1 MMLQRVLS
9 VVSVTACIVG
19 IGVARAD
26 LVHDGRGSYTDV
38 RILELVEDELRF
50 LMPDGRTLSKRVT
63 TLQWITVSP
72 GRDEAAD
79 SLNRAERAWGRE
91 QYSKA
96 AGLYQSVRRGSGLR
110 WMRDFALTRL
120 AMVHDRTG
128 AFEKALRAYL
138 ALAPRRPMLARDVI
152 PRNLPAPGTTAAA
165 AALTAIAAAERKS
178 QPADVR
184 VALRRLRERIR
195 RGEGASDKTAKRKR
209 SARRGPGG
217 TSRRSTS
224 RPASPRAA
232 VRRAI
237 AAGDLAEARR
247 LLAAGRKKARKSE
260 QAAWEVVAAELS
272 FAGKDYARGG
282 LAAMRVVVLHPDSPH
297 VSAAL
302 YWAGRSYE
310 AMGRPAK
317 AAELY
322 KECIEQKTIDA
333 VLRERARQ
341 RLEAC
346 EKAVT
351 GG

>member
-1 MMLQRVLS
+1 
-9 VVSVTACIVG
+9 
-19 IGVARAD
+19 
-26 LVHDGRGSYTDV
+26 
-38 RILELVEDELRF
+38 
-50 LMPDGRTLSKRVT
+50 MPDGRTLSKQVT

-91 QYSKA
+91 QYGKA
-96 AGLYQSVRRGSGLR
+96 AALYQSVRREAGLR

-138 ALAPRRPMLARDVI
+138 ALAPRRPILARDVI
-152 PRNLPAPGTTAAA
+152 PRTLPAPGTTAAA
-165 AALTAIAAAERKS
+165 AALTAIAAAERQS

-184 VALRRLRERIR
+184 VTLRRLRERIR
-195 RGEGASDKTAKRKR
+195 RGDGPSRRAARRTR
-209 SARRGPGG
+209 SAGGGSGG
-217 TSRRSTS
+217 TSRRSAS
-224 RPASPRAA
+224 RPASPRVA

-237 AAGDLAEARR
+237 AASDLAKARR

-272 FAGKDYARGG
+272 FAEKDYPRAG
-282 LAAMRVVVLHPDSPH
+282 LAAMRVVVVHPDSPH
-297 VSAAL
+297 VAGAL

-310 AMGRPAK
+310 AMKRPAK

-322 KECIEQKTIDA
+322 EECLAQKTVDK
-333 VLRERARQ
+333 LLGEQARQ
-341 RLEAC
+341 RIEAIK
-346 EKAVT
+346 KAAT